1 MEIRPM
7 TIADYPDVYRLW
19 TSSAGMGLNNLDDSE
34 EGIGKFLARNPT
46 TCFVATEESKLAGVI
61 IAGHDGRR
69 GYIYHTAVAEQHKRQ
84 GIGRK
89 LAKSALNTLSE
100 EGINKV
106 ALLVFNRNEGAKRFW
121 EKMGFAARTPEEG
134 DDIVYYNKALT
145 NMERIDT

>member
-7 TIADYPDVYRLW
+7 TITDYPGVYELW

-34 EGIGKFLARNPT
+34 EGIGRFLDRNPT
-46 TCFVATEESKLAGVI
+46 TCFVAIEESEIAGAI

-69 GYIYHTAVAEQHKRQ
+69 GYIYHTAVAEQYKRQ

-89 LAKSALNTLSE
+89 LAESALKALSE

-106 ALLVFNRNEGAKRFW
+106 ALLVFNRNDGAKKFW
-121 EKMGFAARTPEEG
+121 EKLVFTARTPEEG
-134 DDIVYYNKALT
+134 DDVVYYNKALA
-145 NMERIDT
+145 NIKRIDT

>member
-7 TIADYPDVYRLW
+7 TITDYPGIYELW

-34 EGIGKFLARNPT
+34 EGVGRFLDRNPT
-46 TCFVATEESKLAGVI
+46 TCFVATEESEIAGAI

-69 GYIYHTAVAEQHKRQ
+69 GYIYHTAIAERYKRQ
-84 GIGRK
+84 GIGHR
-89 LAKSALNTLSE
+89 LAESALKALSK

-106 ALLVFNRNEGAKRFW
+106 ALLVFNRNEGAKKFW
-121 EKMGFAARTPEEG
+121 EKMGFEARTPKEG

-145 NMERIDT
+145 DITRIDT